1 MPVILLFLQNFSKK
15 MDQKLENLHVSLN
28 TADFFLFVFH
38 SIILFRPLK
47 ELRFGQQKWLFRSK
61 MFDYYTS
68 ILTHF
73 PNELKDL
80 LEKNK
85 ANYSEKTIEDF
96 VQLVEEKLIIRQT
109 QEEETRP
116 SALILIFLYWFDNP
130 DTAFLKGSTKVE
142 IHQKLKKLT
151 GLKAGTLKKADAKFQ
166 EIFIYKTAILSYMEW
181 SSLQEELKKTDSFF
195 SDKKDKVKL
204 HDFIDKMD
212 LSILRN

>member
-1 MPVILLFLQNFSKK
+1 MQNFSKK
-15 MDQKLENLHVSLN
+15 MDQKLESLHVSLN

-73 PNELKDL
+73 PNVLKDL

-116 SALILIFLYWFDNP
+116 SALILIFLLWFDYNE
-130 DTAFLKGSTKVE
+130 TAFLKGVSDIEV
-142 IHQKLKKLT
+142 HNKLEQLT
-151 GLKAGTLKKADAKFQ
+151 GLKAGTLKKAHTRFRG
-166 EIFIYKTAILSYMEW
+166 I
-181 SSLQEELKKTDSFF
+181 
-195 SDKKDKVKL
+195 
-204 HDFIDKMD
+204 FIDKTIK
-212 LSILRN
+212 LSSMEYFTRRLEKNREFFQG